1 MKKNKRY
8 TNSDIYKIKNHIKRV
23 FPHASKVDVKVD
35 KLPNGEFKSFIRV
48 VAPRKKELIVQKK
61 DEDVKRCLER
71 SHLAIIRQIHKIK
84 TKLDRVRGKSR
95 IPVLTMPA

>member
-8 TNSDIYKIKNHIKRV
+8 TNNDIYKIKNHIKRV
-23 FPHASKVDVKVD
+23 FPHANKVDVKVD

-48 VAPRKKELIVQKK
+48 VAPRKKELIAQKK
-61 DEDVKRCLER
+61 DGDVKRCLER

-84 TKLDRVRGKSR
+84 TKWDRAGSRSRVLDYAMS
-95 IPVLTMPA
+95 A